1 MVSRGLNFIGDTTI
15 DIGLG
20 EATRSTLDAIISADI
35 PVSYIEHKYQFER
48 HLTHP
53 KWTERYNAIK
63 HGYRYGV
70 NLISYNVMEY
80 SQLNLK
86 ELQSLTHDTYSIAYW
101 VWEQPAIP
109 SRFHHAFYNVDEI
122 WTASR
127 FAQQAFAQVRPI
139 PVHVIPYPVHIQQ
152 TKQLTAS
159 ELGIPENRKTFFFSF
174 SISSTLERKNPFGV
188 IEAFRRAFPKD
199 SQNAPILIIKAHH
212 GDVFPKEAEQLR
224 RELANIPH
232 VLIEHSLER
241 QDMINLMGS
250 IDYYIS
256 LHRAEGFGLGM
267 AEAMLLGKPVI
278 ATNFSSNTDFMNI
291 NNSFPVCYTLTPT
304 PDDIHVYEAG
314 QLWAEPDIDHAA
326 EMMQLVVSKPELAQD
341 RARLGQKTIQEN
353 YSPQVIGHMIKQRL
367 AQIEPTIQNKVWA
380 MPQPSPPT
388 YEDINL
394 DDVINIPENF
404 DMMTMAIELKERF
417 HTWDY
422 NRIPENRSRLLQ
434 LPVIG
439 FIFRLLKR
447 LQILGRVW
455 ADLKFVLIA
464 MVALQTE
471 LVKQVDPLT
480 DNQHAQAQEIEKLK
494 TDMRLHTQHK
504 ARVEQTD
511 DKTGQST

>member
-1 MVSRGLNFIGDTTI
+1 MESRGLNFIGDTTI

-20 EATRSTLDAIISADI
+20 EATRSTLDAIISNDI
-35 PVSYIEHKYQFER
+35 PVSYIDYQYQFDK

-53 KWTERYNAIK
+53 QWTERYNAIK
-63 HGYRYGV
+63 HGYRYDV
-70 NLISYNVMEY
+70 NLISHNVLEY
-80 SQLNLK
+80 SQLNLN
-86 ELQSLTHDTYSIAYW
+86 ELQSLTHDSYSIAYW

-109 SRFHHAFYNVDEI
+109 SRFHHAFYHVDEI

-127 FAQQAFAQVRPI
+127 FAQQAFAQIRPI

-199 SQNAPILIIKAHH
+199 TPSSPILILKAHH
-212 GDVFPKEAEQLR
+212 TDVFPEETDLIKR
-224 RELANIPH
+224 KLADITH
-232 VLIEHSLER
+232 ILIEHSLER
-241 QDMINLMGS
+241 QDMINLIGS

-256 LHRAEGFGLGM
+256 LHRSEGFGLGM

-291 NNSFPVCYTLTPT
+291 NNSFPVRYTLTPT
-304 PDDIHVYEAG
+304 PDNIHVYEAG

-326 EMMQLVVSKPELAQD
+326 EMMQLVVSKPELAQE

-367 AQIEPTIQNKVWA
+367 AQIEPSVQNKVWT
-380 MPQPSPPT
+380 MPQPSPT
-388 YEDINL
+388 YDDINL
-394 DDVINIPENF
+394 DDALETPDNF
-404 DMMTMAIELKERF
+404 DMTAMTIELRKRF
-417 HTWDY
+417 ETWDY

-434 LPVIG
+434 FPVIG
-439 FIFRLLKR
+439 FVFRMVKR
-447 LQILGRVW
+447 VQILGKVW

-464 MVALQTE
+464 MVALHTE
-471 LVKQVDPLT
+471 LVKQVDLLE
-480 DNQHAQAQEIEKLK
+480 DNQHTQAQEIEKLK

-504 ARVEQTD
+504 ARVEQAD
-511 DKTGQST
+511 NKTGKST